1 MNQPIPFT
9 GGAVRIRVTF
19 PLIDSESI
27 GSSSVIGDSRW
38 AGDYGVNA
46 DLIAVTHCSAEFIP
60 LEEILV
66 QNISLA
72 IQHTAFC

>member
-1 MNQPIPFT
+1 MNKPTHFT

-27 GSSSVIGDSRW
+27 GSSSVIGDNRW
-38 AGDYGVNA
+38 AGDYGVDA

-66 QNISLA
+66 QTCFLLY
-72 IQHTAFC
+72 